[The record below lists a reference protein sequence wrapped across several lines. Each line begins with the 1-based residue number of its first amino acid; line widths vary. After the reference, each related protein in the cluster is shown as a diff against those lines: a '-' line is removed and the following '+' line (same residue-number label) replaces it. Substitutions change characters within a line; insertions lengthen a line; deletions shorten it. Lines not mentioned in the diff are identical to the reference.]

1 MDFELDRGIAVT
13 PAGPGAHDVVLDPGW
28 VVGGGVNGG
37 YALAVLGNAVRSDLA
52 ELGTPDPISL
62 SAYFLSPTR
71 PGPGRV
77 EVRRLRTGGR
87 RSTVAVSLVQEQ
99 DGAPVDRITALA
111 TYGDLGAAPAVV
123 APGIERQVPPPELP
137 PLEDCVEAQFDT
149 EEQRRAAPLLER
161 FGTRL
166 DPAYAGWAVGRPSG
180 SGVIQGWF
188 RLADER
194 PLDPISLL
202 LVVDALPPASFDL
215 GLPGWAPTL
224 ELTAHV
230 RAEPA
235 PGWARVRHATRN
247 VSGGQFEE
255 DCEVWDSTG
264 RLVAQS
270 RQLALLPRASSSIVV

>member
-1 MDFELDRGIAVT
+1 MDYELDRGIAVT
-13 PAGPGAHDVVLDPGW
+13 PAGPGIHDVVLDPGW

-37 YALAVLGNAVRSDLA
+37 YALAVIGNAVRAELA

-77 EVRRLRTGGR
+77 QVRRLRTGGR
-87 RSTVAVSLVQEQ
+87 RSTVTVRLVQEQ
-99 DGAPVDRITALA
+99 DGATVERITALA
-111 TYGDLGAAPAVV
+111 TYGDLGALPSDVQ
-123 APGIERQVPPPELP
+123 RQVPPPELP
-137 PLEDCVEAQFDT
+137 PVEDCVEAQFDS
-149 EEQRRAAPLLER
+149 EEARRASPLLQR

-166 DPAYAGWAVGRPSG
+166 DRAYAGWAVGQPSG
-180 SGVIQGWF
+180 AGVIQGWF

-194 PLDPISLL
+194 PLDPIALL

-230 RAEPA
+230 RARPA

-247 VSGGQFEE
+247 VSGGHFEE

-270 RQLALLPRASSSIVV
+270 RQLALLPRPSRTAAV